1 MNLTLPP
8 GFGYVADNGSFPVD
22 VTSGHVAWTVAS
34 LAPGTVAPLGVRLRA
49 PLARGTASAQL
60 TFDYTDG
67 RGSPVVS
74 LVSELT
80 SIEIAPL
87 TEFSPALALDRSVAE
102 HGDEVLAT
110 MYFNNTGSA
119 AARTASANWTLSGD
133 YALIDL
139 SPVTSST
146 PTANGFEVGWANLAV
161 GPHSLVARLRVVRGL
176 ADGLAMPIQVRW
188 TATDGD
194 GSPLPPA
201 TLAASVVLHAPAV
214 SIGSAPPSL
223 QVVPGADL
231 TLDVTLRNTGG
242 GAAAGWMNL
251 TLPPGFGYV
260 ADNASFPT
268 AVAGRQVTWTVASL
282 AAGSVS
288 WLGVHLRGPVARGT
302 ASLRFAFDYT
312 DGRGSA
318 VVSILTGGTLVEIA
332 PVTEFAPA
340 LVVDRWSA
348 EDGDEML
355 ATLYF
360 NNTGAASAR
369 TASASWALGGH
380 YLLVNL
386 SSGTPSTST
395 PNGFDVSWAD
405 VTVGSHLL
413 VARLRVV
420 RALVDG
426 LAMPIQVRW
435 AATDGNGDALPP
447 VTLNAS
453 VDLRAPGAAVELA
466 PATLGVVSGS
476 SFAVNVTLRNTGS
489 RPATG
494 WLNVTLSANLAYD
507 SDNGTLVRKLE
518 GGKVTWTVA
527 SLPAGSTIYLA
538 VRFRASGTG
547 GSSSLRF
554 PFDFTDGRVSPVGSV
569 VSPPAAVEIA
579 GLIAPFPIGAAGV
592 GLALLAVA
600 VAAGIVALRRR
611 RGGGELVI
619 DDVFV
624 VNDGGVLLAHRSS
637 SLVQYQDQDILVGM
651 FKVVQEFVKDSF
663 SKGVDEDMK
672 GLEFGERRIM
682 IEKGQHHFI
691 AVVHRGSESAELRER
706 VRKVSEEID
715 AKFGDTLA
723 RWKGLMEQVQGIANL
738 LPQVWGRQE

>member
-1 MNLTLPP
+1 MGGAAAGWMNLTLPP

-49 PLARGTASAQL
+49 PLARGTASAQF

-87 TEFSPALALDRSVAE
+87 TEFSPALAVDRSVAE

-201 TLAASVVLHAPAV
+201 TLAASVVL
-214 SIGSAPPSL
+214 
-223 QVVPGADL
+223 
-231 TLDVTLRNTGG
+231 
-242 GAAAGWMNL
+242 
-251 TLPPGFGYV
+251 GFGYV

-340 LVVDRWSA
+340 LAVDRRSA

-527 SLPAGSTIYLA
+527 SLRAGSTIYLA

-554 PFDFTDGRVSPVGSV
+554 TFDFTDGRGSPVGSI
-569 VSPPAAVEIA
+569 VSPPASVEIA

-600 VAAGIVALRRR
+600 VAAGIIALRRR
-611 RGGGELVI
+611 RGRGELVI